1 MIKMQKYKLA
11 CFDVDGTLI
20 DNVKFSWQ
28 VFHDYF
34 QTDSHRREDARNRF
48 FNGEISYLQW
58 AEHDI
63 GLWEEKGAKKE
74 DFFKAI
80 SSLRLMPGA
89 LETLKELKKN
99 GLKLAIISGSLN
111 VVLERFMPN
120 YNEFFDDVFLSR
132 IYFDKNG
139 KIAKVEATE
148 FDIEKKADAL
158 KMIAKREKISLKE
171 CVFVGDYLND
181 IKVMEEAGLGIAFNC
196 QHEEVKKAADVVI
209 EKKDL
214 REILPHIINKFKY

>member
-1 MIKMQKYKLA
+1 MAKYKLV

-34 QTDSHRREDARNRF
+34 QTDKNKREGAKNSF
-48 FNGEISYLQW
+48 LNGEMSYLEW

-63 GLWEEKGAKKE
+63 GMWKEKNAKKE

-80 SSLRLMPGA
+80 EHLSLMNGA
-89 LETLKELKKN
+89 LETLQELKKN

-111 VVLERFMPN
+111 VVLEKFIPD
-120 YNEFFDDVFLSR
+120 YNDFFNDIFLSR
-132 IYFDKNG
+132 IYFDKRGNIT
-139 KIAKVEATE
+139 KIEATE
-148 FDIEKKADAL
+148 FDMEKKAEAL
-158 KMIAKREKISLKE
+158 KQIAEREKISLKE
-171 CVFVGDYLND
+171 CVFIGDYLND
-181 IKVMEEAGLGIAFNC
+181 MKIIQEAGLGIAFNC
-196 QHEEVKKAADVVI
+196 GHDKLKQAADVVI

-214 REILPHIINKFKY
+214 REILKYIITN